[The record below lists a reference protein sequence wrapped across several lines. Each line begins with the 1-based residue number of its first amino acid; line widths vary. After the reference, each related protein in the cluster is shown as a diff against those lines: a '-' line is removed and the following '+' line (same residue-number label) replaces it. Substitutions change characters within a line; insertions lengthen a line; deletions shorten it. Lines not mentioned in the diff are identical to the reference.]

1 MLNTKEIDGNDSR
14 VSLNYPNDN
23 VDMSNEQELTSE
35 ETSYVN
41 IVPKDKGWAW
51 MCCLGEFFFS
61 SCHYIL
67 NEVAE

>member
-51 MCCLGEFFFS
+51 MCCLGEFFFFVLS
-61 SCHYIL
+61 LHF
-67 NEVAE
+67 E